1 MKSLFIKD
9 KNRRSSFQILEKK
22 CLVLKYILN
31 NLNNTNSVRTFAY
44 FELRNLLIK
53 NSITKIRNRC
63 ILTNRARAVYRKF
76 KISRLFFKKY
86 ALQGELMG
94 VKKAS

>member
-1 MKSLFIKD
+1 MNSFYFSILALFIYM
-9 KNRRSSFQILEKK
+9 S
-22 CLVLKYILN
+22 VLFVI
-31 NLNNTNSVRTFAY
+31 SV
-44 FELRNLLIK
+44 LIKK

-86 ALQGELMG
+86 ALQGELLG